1 MKGAW
6 HDVIQSH
13 TRDLKQNYVLMEH
26 YIMMLI
32 INYLLIIQFDKPRFD
47 YK

>member
-1 MKGAW
+1 
-6 HDVIQSH
+6 
-13 TRDLKQNYVLMEH
+13 MEH

-32 INYLLIIQFDKPRFD
+32 INYFFIIQFDKPRFD